1 MASSC
6 NAVPRRD
13 DLMQRAIAV
22 SRRLLVCPRG
32 TALVGY
38 TSLMLLFAVA
48 ALIVL
53 GHADGRQALTRD
65 AKTVSS
71 N

>member
-1 MASSC
+1 M
-6 NAVPRRD
+6 R
-13 DLMQRAIAV
+13 RAIAV

-38 TSLMLLFAVA
+38 TSLVLLFAVA
-48 ALIVL
+48 AVIML
-53 GHADGRQALTRD
+53 GHTDGRLAQTRD
-65 AKTVSS
+65 AKNVSS

>member
-1 MASSC
+1 M
-6 NAVPRRD
+6 R
-13 DLMQRAIAV
+13 RAIAI

-32 TALVGY
+32 TALVGF

-48 ALIVL
+48 AVIML
-53 GHADGRQALTRD
+53 GHADSPMDHRLN
-65 AKTVSS
+65 AKTTAA

>member
-1 MASSC
+1 M
-6 NAVPRRD
+6 R
-13 DLMQRAIAV
+13 RAIAV

-38 TSLMLLFAVA
+38 TSLVLLFAVA
-48 ALIVL
+48 AIIAL
-53 GHADGRQALTRD
+53 GHADGRLAQTRD